1 MSNRKFS
8 RVKFN
13 VNATITAGDHQFQGK
28 VENLSMTGMF
38 LNTEERLPEGQTVE
52 IMIALNGTLPEIS
65 ICFSGTV
72 SRTVENG
79 LAFTFDKIDLDS
91 YMHLKNIIAYNSED
105 AETVM
110 DEICHSIDTRLTA
123 HT

>member
-1 MSNRKFS
+1 MGNRMFS

-13 VNATITAGDHQFQGK
+13 VNATITAGTQQFQGT
-28 VENLSMTGMF
+28 VENLSMTGML
-38 LNTEERLPEGQTVE
+38 LNSPERLAEGERVE
-52 IMIALNGTLPEIS
+52 ITIALTGTLPEITIS
-65 ICFSGTV
+65 FSGNV
-72 SRTVENG
+72 SRTLEDG

-91 YMHLKNIIAYNSED
+91 YMHLKNIIAYNSDD
-105 AETVM
+105 AEKVM

>member
-13 VNATITAGDHQFQGK
+13 VIATITAVDHQFQGK

-38 LNTEERLPEGQTVE
+38 LNSAERLSEGQAVE
-52 IMIALNGTLPEIS
+52 IIIALTGTVPEITIS
-65 ICFSGTV
+65 FSGRV
-72 SRTVENG
+72 SRCVEGG

-105 AETVM
+105 AEKVM

-123 HT
+123 RQ